1 MPLFDVYIAVD
12 YTGSHDVG
20 VQKGSIA
27 FAELERGATP
37 DVRKGFTRSTVAD
50 HLLER
55 IIDHN
60 QRGKRVLFGFDFQ
73 YSFPKGFWNALTGL
87 PEGWAS
93 ILQCMAK
100 GVAGLPPICEEPES
114 NARKWAHEANKR
126 IARRLRTK
134 VGPFWGP
141 HFSPQPTDPKF
152 PFSPGIFEKFRTT
165 EYCWAGFKP
174 SAPIFQLG
182 GRGTVGLQSL
192 CGMPHLFYLH
202 NNCLKHKIALQCW
215 PFDGWDPNNSAHFLV
230 EWYPAIQNQ
239 GQRSHEQDAKAC
251 VEWARDVDEKGQMS
265 KYLLPNLLDNDKAK
279 AAVEGWILGV
289 T

>member
-1 MPLFDVYIAVD
+1 MPLFDVYMAVD
-12 YTGSHDVG
+12 FTGSANVG
-20 VQKGSIA
+20 VQRDRIA

-60 QRGKRVLFGFDFQ
+60 QRGKRVLVGFDFQ

-87 PEGWAS
+87 PESWAS
-93 ILQCMAK
+93 MLQGMAK
-100 GVAGLPPICEEPES
+100 GVAGLPSVREEPKS
-114 NARKWAHEANKR
+114 NAREWARKANER
-126 IARRLRTK
+126 IACRLRTK

-152 PFSPGIFEKFRTT
+152 PFSPGIFEKFRAV
-165 EYCWAGFKP
+165 ENLRAGFK
-174 SAPIFQLG
+174 PIFQLG
-182 GRGTVGLQSL
+182 GQGTVGLQSL
-192 CGMPHLFYLH
+192 CGMPHLFYLR
-202 NNCLKHKIALQCW
+202 NNCFKHKIALHCW
-215 PFDGWDPNNSAHFLV
+215 PFDGWNPNNSAHFLV

-239 GQRSHEQDAKAC
+239 GRKSDEQDAKAC

-265 KYLLPNLLDNDKAK
+265 KYLLPNLPDNDKAK
-279 AAVEGWILGV
+279 AAVEGWVLGV
-289 T
+289 V